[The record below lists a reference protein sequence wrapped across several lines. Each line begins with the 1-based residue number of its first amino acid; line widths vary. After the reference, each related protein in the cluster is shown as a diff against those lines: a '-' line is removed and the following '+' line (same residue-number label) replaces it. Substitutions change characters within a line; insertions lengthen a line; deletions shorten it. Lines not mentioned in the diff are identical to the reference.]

1 MVPAGAK
8 IPSRKIGLR
17 LFLGFGLVLLLMTSI
32 TFVAL
37 FNMSRIQN
45 NLDNVVKASNVSTQ
59 TATEKPA
66 NAGDGS
72 IATLYSESV
81 AMYKNS
87 RLLMFILTAVA
98 IIFSA
103 FIVIIL
109 TRGIVRPLN
118 HAVYIADALA
128 SGNLNKRVEANSKD
142 EIGRLLSSMQQVV
155 RKLRVV
161 IANVKIATDSVAS
174 GSHLLSDSSDD
185 LNKGSQELALQT
197 EQVVTAMT
205 EVSQTIMDVA
215 KNASYAAE
223 AAMRASDTATKGK
236 KIVDTTADDMSQ
248 IATMTGEAAQTIE
261 ELGKS
266 SAQIGEIVTVING
279 IADQTNLLALNAAI
293 EAARAGEQGRGF
305 AVVADEVRKLAE
317 RTSQATKDIA
327 LRISAIQKASKESV
341 DAIKRASSQVESG
354 VVLARE
360 ASSSMD
366 SIVEASSGAGD
377 IVQRIAAATEQQS
390 TATEEVT
397 QTMENISDIT
407 KKTATSSHDIKLSSD
422 DLAKLTVELRE
433 LIAFF
438 KGTGDEAEAL
448 VKRAISFIK
457 TSGKDKAFAEI
468 NNHAGMFTNR
478 DLYVFV
484 YDINGRCLAH
494 GQNANL
500 IGKDC
505 IGQTDADK
513 KHYVK
518 ERVDIARTTG
528 SGWQDYKFT
537 NPESKV
543 VEDKMAYIERCDDFI
558 VGSGAYR

>member
-1 MVPAGAK
+1 MFGNM
-8 IPSRKIGLR
+8 KIGLR
-17 LFLGFGLVLLLMTSI
+17 LFLGFALVLLLTTCMTFI
-32 TFVAL
+32 AIY
-37 FNMSRIQN
+37 NMSRIQS
-45 NLDNVVKASNVSTQ
+45 NLDNIVQASSVDTQ
-59 TATEKPA
+59 SAAGKTATA
-66 NAGDGS
+66 RDSS
-72 IATLYSESV
+72 IAKLYSESV
-81 AMYKNS
+81 EMYRNS
-87 RLLMFILTAVA
+87 RLLIFIFTGVVLTV
-98 IIFSA
+98 SA
-103 FIVIIL
+103 LIVIVL

-118 HAVYIADALA
+118 HAVFIADSLA
-128 SGNLNKRVEANSKD
+128 IGNLNKRVEVTSGD
-142 EIGRLLSSMQQVV
+142 EIGQVLASLQKVV
-155 RKLRVV
+155 RKLRTV
-161 IANVKIATDSVAS
+161 IASVKIATDSVAT
-174 GSHLLSDSSDD
+174 GSHLLSGSSDD
-185 LNKGSQELALQT
+185 LNRGSQELALQID
-197 EQVVTAMT
+197 QVVTALT

-215 KNASYAAE
+215 KNASYAAD
-223 AAMRASDTATKGK
+223 AAMKASDTATKGK
-236 KIVDTTADDMSQ
+236 KIVDTSATDMSR
-248 IATMTGEAAQTIE
+248 IASMTGEAAHTIE

-266 SAQIGEIVTVING
+266 SAQIGEIVAVING

-317 RTSQATKDIA
+317 RTSEATKDIA
-327 LRISAIQKASKESV
+327 LKISAIQAASKESV
-341 DAIKRASSQVESG
+341 NAIKRASSEVESG
-354 VVLARE
+354 VVLAKE
-360 ASSSMD
+360 ASTSMD

-390 TATEEVT
+390 TATEEVA

-433 LIAFF
+433 LISFF

-448 VKRAISFIK
+448 VKKAVSFIK
-457 TSGKDKAFAEI
+457 TDGKEKAFTEI

-513 KHYVK
+513 KYYVR
-518 ERVDIARTTG
+518 ERVDIAKTKG

-537 NPESKV
+537 NPETKA
-543 VEDKMAYIERCDDFI
+543 VEDKMAFVERCDDLI

>member
-1 MVPAGAK
+1 MFTNM
-8 IPSRKIGLR
+8 KIGLR

>member
-1 MVPAGAK
+1 
-8 IPSRKIGLR
+8 
-17 LFLGFGLVLLLMTSI
+17 
-32 TFVAL
+32 
-37 FNMSRIQN
+37 
-45 NLDNVVKASNVSTQ
+45 
-59 TATEKPA
+59 
-66 NAGDGS
+66 
-72 IATLYSESV
+72 
-81 AMYKNS
+81 
-87 RLLMFILTAVA
+87 MFISTGIVIAL
-98 IIFSA
+98 SA
-103 FIVIIL
+103 FIAMFL

-118 HAVYIADALA
+118 HAVFIADALA
-128 SGNLNKRVEANSKD
+128 LGNLNKRVEVNSKD
-142 EIGRLLSSMQQVV
+142 EIGKLLLSMQQMVK
-155 RKLRVV
+155 KLRGV

-174 GSHLLSDSSDD
+174 GSHLLSGSSDD
-185 LNKGSQELALQT
+185 LNKGSQELSLQI

-215 KNASYAAE
+215 KNASYAAD
-223 AAMRASDTATKGK
+223 ASMKASDTATKGK
-236 KIVDTTADDMSQ
+236 KIVDTTAEDMKH
-248 IATMTGEAAQTIE
+248 IAQMTGEAANTIE

-266 SAQIGEIVTVING
+266 SAQIGEIVAVING

-327 LRISAIQKASKESV
+327 KRIGAIQTASKESV
-341 DAIKRASSQVESG
+341 NAIKRASSEVEKG
-354 VVLARE
+354 VGLAKE
-360 ASSSMD
+360 ASASMD

-397 QTMENISDIT
+397 QSMENISDIT
-407 KKTATSSHDIKLSSD
+407 KKAATSSHDIKLSSD

-433 LIAFF
+433 MIAFF

-448 VKRAISFIK
+448 VKKAISFIK
-457 TSGKDKAFAEI
+457 VNGKDKAFAEI
-468 NNHAGMFTNR
+468 NNHAGIFTNR

-484 YDINGRCLAH
+484 YDMNGRCLAH

-513 KHYVK
+513 KHYVR
-518 ERVDIARTTG
+518 ERVEIAKTKG

-537 NPESKV
+537 NPGTKA
-543 VEDKMAYIERCDDFI
+543 VEDKMAYIEKCDEFI